1 MLEISI
7 LKENKNEII
16 ERLKKRYIDATQ
28 DIELVLSLDEQRKK
42 TKTNLDNVLAE
53 SNQIAKQV
61 GGLFKQGKKEE
72 ATVLRNRAGEL
83 KSSSAEYKEMLQKL
97 EAEIKEVL
105 YKIPNAPHID
115 VPLGKSDEENE
126 EVYRNEVE
134 VKLYEGNKPH
144 WDLIKQFD
152 IVDFELGVKVTGAG
166 FPFYKG
172 KGARLQRAL
181 INFFLDENAKAGY
194 TEYIPPF
201 MINEASGIGTG
212 QLPDKE
218 GQMYHMQEDN
228 LYMIPTSEVP
238 LTNIYRGELLKEKD
252 FPVKM
257 TAYSPCFRRE
267 AGSWGSH
274 VRGLNR
280 LHQFEKVEIVRIE
293 HPDKSYEALEEM
305 KKHVGGLLEKLGL
318 PFRLLRLCSGD
329 LGFTSTIT
337 FDYEVYSA
345 AQERWLE
352 VSSIS
357 NFETFQANRLKL
369 RFKDKEGNSRLAHT
383 LNGSALALPRILAA
397 ILENNQ
403 TENGIKIPE
412 VLVPYTGFD
421 LIS

>member
-1 MLEISI
+1 MLEIST
-7 LKENKNEII
+7 LKENKNDII
-16 ERLKKRYIDATQ
+16 ERLKKRYIDPTE
-28 DIELVLSLDEQRKK
+28 DIDLVISLDDKRRQ
-42 TKTNLDNVLAE
+42 TKTNLDEVLAE
-53 SNQIAKQV
+53 SNQIAKKV
-61 GGLFKQGKKEE
+61 GDLFKQGKKDE
-72 ATVLRNRAGEL
+72 ATVLRARAGEL
-83 KSSSAEYKEMLQKL
+83 KSVSSELKDKLQII
-97 EAEIKEVL
+97 ESEIKTVL
-105 YKIPNAPHID
+105 YKLPNTPHAD
-115 VPLGKSDEENE
+115 VPVGKSDEENE
-126 EVYRNEVE
+126 EVYRNDIQ
-134 VKLYEGNKPH
+134 VKLYDGNKPH
-144 WDLIKQFD
+144 WDLIKVYD

-238 LTNIYRGELLKEKD
+238 LTNIYRDELLKEKD

-305 KKHVGGLLEKLGL
+305 KKT
-318 PFRLLRLCSGD
+318 C
-329 LGFTSTIT
+329 
-337 FDYEVYSA
+337 
-345 AQERWLE
+345 W
-352 VSSIS
+352 
-357 NFETFQANRLKL
+357 
-369 RFKDKEGNSRLAHT
+369 
-383 LNGSALALPRILAA
+383 
-397 ILENNQ
+397 
-403 TENGIKIPE
+403 
-412 VLVPYTGFD
+412 
-421 LIS
+421 